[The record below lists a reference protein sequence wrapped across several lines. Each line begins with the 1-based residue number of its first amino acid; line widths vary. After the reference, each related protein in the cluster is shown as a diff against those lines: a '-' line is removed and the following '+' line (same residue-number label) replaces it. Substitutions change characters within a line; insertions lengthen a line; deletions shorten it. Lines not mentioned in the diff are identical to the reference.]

1 MPTRNEQSIVFR
13 NQFREHVAVC
23 VAPATSDQPALAW
36 MTAEAAPGARLR
48 FSWLLDY
55 AFFYALTGPLRNGTI
70 ITPRVIVPAAP
81 PSGARTTF
89 HWDGGSFSLR
99 LTDGAREGV
108 LAIDQDASIPLKTAS
123 VGVTID
129 GVPAAVVQAQPSIET
144 QFVLHPVYWL
154 AVARRPVAQGAVV
167 DAGDF
172 FAVARIVL
180 TGAVKSVTVSL
191 TEDAAL
197 IVTK

>member
-13 NQFREHVAVC
+13 NQFREHVTVC
-23 VAPATSDQPALAW
+23 VAPATSEQPALAW
-36 MTAEAAPGARLR
+36 KTAEAAPGARLR

-55 AFFYALTGPLRNGTI
+55 AFFYALTGPLRNGSI
-70 ITPRVIVPAAP
+70 ITARAIVPAAP

-89 HWDGGSFSLR
+89 HFDGGSFSLR
-99 LTDGAREGV
+99 LAGGARDGV
-108 LAIDQDASIPLKTAS
+108 LSIDQDVSIPAETAS

-144 QFVLHPVYWL
+144 HFVLHPVYWL
-154 AVARRPVAQGAVV
+154 AVARKPVVQGSVIEA
-167 DAGDF
+167 ANF

-180 TGAVKSVTVSL
+180 TGPLKSVTATLS
-191 TEDAAL
+191 EDGAL

>member
-1 MPTRNEQSIVFR
+1 MPTPNEQSIVFR

-23 VAPATSDQPALAW
+23 IAPATSEQPALAW
-36 MTAEAAPGARLR
+36 MTAAAPPAARLR
-48 FSWLLDY
+48 FSWILDY
-55 AFFYALTGPLRNGTI
+55 AFFYALTGPLRNGSVI
-70 ITPRVIVPAAP
+70 VPRVIVPAAP
-81 PSGARTTF
+81 PSGARTAF

-99 LTDGAREGV
+99 LAGGARDGA
-108 LAIDQDASIPLKTAS
+108 LSIDQDGSIPPATAS

-144 QFVLHPVYWL
+144 HFVLHPVYWL
-154 AVARRPVAQGAVV
+154 AVARRPVVQGSVIEASN
-167 DAGDF
+167 F

-180 TGAVKSVTVSL
+180 SGALKSVTATL